1 MSGPHTVLVVED
13 SDVTRDF
20 FTKTLQGLGYEVAAA
35 SGIEEAKSLIETV
48 NVDVAFFDL
57 KLGTLE
63 RGGQVLLEHL
73 HKISPDVPGVI
84 ITAQDSAQSAV
95 DLMRAGAYD
104 YVVKPLVAEELER
117 LAARGAELRE
127 ARRALALL
135 RRERGTA
142 DTWYVGASPRMQAI
156 DALLS
161 KCARS
166 DTGVLIQGPTG
177 AGKELAARALHERS
191 DRRKGPF
198 IAINTAAMPEALLE
212 SQLFG
217 HEKGAFT
224 DAKTVQKGLLELA
237 HGGTLFLDEVALMSP
252 ATQAKLLRALQ
263 EFSFRRV
270 GGASE
275 IKADVRVVSATN
287 RDLREAIR
295 AGDFR
300 EDLYFRIAVVTLD
313 LPPLKERSADIPFFA
328 GTFLEKLREAKPI
341 SCEGFSQSALDA
353 LQRYEWPGNVRE
365 LKNVVEHAVIFAEGE
380 EMIDVYHL
388 PESVRRPY
396 AGANGHETIP
406 QEATGL
412 VASLP
417 EDGIDLKAVQ
427 AVWEERLVEQAL
439 ARTDGNQTRA
449 AQLLGLT
456 RDELRYRV
464 EKFALKVPAGA

>member
-20 FTKTLQGLGYEVAAA
+20 LTKTLQGLGYQVAPA
-35 SGIEEAKSLIETV
+35 SNIEEAKNLIETV

-57 KLGTLE
+57 KLGTVE
-63 RGGQVLLEHL
+63 RGGQILLEHL

-84 ITAQDSAQSAV
+84 ITADDRAQSAI
-95 DLMRAGAYD
+95 DLLRSGAYD
-104 YVVKPLVAEELER
+104 YVVKPLVAEDVER
-117 LAARGAELRE
+117 LAARGTELRE
-127 ARRALALL
+127 ARRALTLL
-135 RRERGTA
+135 RLERGKE
-142 DTWYVGASPRMQAI
+142 DTWYVGSTPRMQAI
-156 DALLS
+156 DALLT

-177 AGKELAARALHERS
+177 AGKELAARALHDRS

-198 IAINTAAMPEALLE
+198 VAINTAAMPESLLE

-217 HEKGAFT
+217 HERGAFT

-252 ATQAKLLRALQ
+252 ATQAKLLRAVQ
-263 EFSFRRV
+263 EFSFRRI
-270 GGASE
+270 GGATE
-275 IKADVRVVSATN
+275 IETDVRVVSATN

-295 AGDFR
+295 AGEFR

-313 LPPLKERSADIPFFA
+313 LPPLKERTGDIPYFA
-328 GTFLEKLREAKPI
+328 GIFLEKMKAAKPI
-341 SCEGFSQSALDA
+341 SCGGFSQAAMDA
-353 LQRYEWPGNVRE
+353 LQRYDWPGNIRE

-380 EMIDVYHL
+380 DEIDLIHM
-388 PESVRRPY
+388 PDTVRRPV
-396 AGANGHETIP
+396 
-406 QEATGL
+406 TGL
-412 VASLP
+412 NGFQQGAPGGPTPPTASLP
-417 EDGIDLKAVQ
+417 EEGMDLKAVQ
-427 AVWEERLVEQAL
+427 AAWEERLVEQAL

-464 EKFALKVPAGA
+464 EKFGLKAEA